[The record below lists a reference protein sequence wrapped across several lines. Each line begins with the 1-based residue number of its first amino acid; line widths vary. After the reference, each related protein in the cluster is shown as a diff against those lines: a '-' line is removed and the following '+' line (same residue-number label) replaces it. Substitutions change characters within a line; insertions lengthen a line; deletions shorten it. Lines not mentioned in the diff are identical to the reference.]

1 MTQTTEKSSQEE
13 LGGPQPPDMLSTARG
28 VVVTALQQYGIV
40 VICVAM
46 FLVLALTS
54 DVFLTSRNLTNILD
68 QWAVVGMIAC
78 AGTFVLICG
87 GFDLSVGAMFA
98 LGGVTSALVAQHGG
112 SALLAILCGVAA
124 GACVGLV
131 NALAFTVVGINPLIT
146 TLATAL
152 ITTGI
157 AVYISN
163 GQLIAITDPHLL
175 EVGQGRLL
183 GLTIPGLVLLVTV
196 LVAGVGLS
204 RTTFGYHVF
213 AVGGNTE
220 AARLSGVRVRHV
232 HSAAFII
239 SGAVS
244 GLAGVLAA
252 SRIGTGQADVG
263 TELPMVVISAIVV
276 GGTSIYGGEGAVWRT
291 FLGVLLFAMIG
302 NGFTLLGVNSQIQQV
317 VQGLIL
323 LGAVGLDSMVRRRT

>member
-1 MTQTTEKSSQEE
+1 MTQTTEKTTRQDAAGPPTPARVRTT
-13 LGGPQPPDMLSTARG
+13 LGFAVS
-28 VVVTALQQYGIV
+28 ALQQYGIV
-40 VICVAM
+40 IICVAM
-46 FLVLALTS
+46 FLALTSTS
-54 DVFLTSRNLTNILD
+54 DVFLSSRNLTNILD
-68 QWAVVGMIAC
+68 QWSTVGMIAC

-98 LGGVTSALVAQHGG
+98 LGGVTAALVSQDGG
-112 SALLAILCGVAA
+112 SAVVAVICGVLASS
-124 GACVGLV
+124 CVGLV
-131 NALAFTVVGINPLIT
+131 NAIAFTVFNINPLIS

-157 AVYISN
+157 AIYISD
-163 GQLIAITDPHLL
+163 GQLITITDPSLL
-175 EVGQGRLL
+175 HIGQGRML
-183 GLTIPGLVLLVTV
+183 GLTIPGLVLLLTV
-196 LVAGVGLS
+196 LVSAIALA
-204 RTTFGYHVF
+204 RTTFGYHTF

-220 AARLSGVRVRHV
+220 AARLSGVRVRV
-232 HSAAFII
+232 VRSAAFVM
-239 SGAVS
+239 SGALS

-263 TELPMVVISAIVV
+263 TELPLVVISAIVV

-302 NGFTLLGVNSQIQQV
+302 NGFTLLGVNPQIQQV

-323 LGAVGLDSMVRRRT
+323 LGAVGLDSLVRRRT

>member
-1 MTQTTEKSSQEE
+1 MTQTTEK
-13 LGGPQPPDMLSTARG
+13 TARPDAG
-28 VVVTALQQYGIV
+28 PPTPARVRTALGFAMSALQQYGIV
-40 VICVAM
+40 VICAAM
-46 FLVLALTS
+46 FLALTS
-54 DVFLTSRNLTNILD
+54 SSDVFLSSRNLTNILD
-68 QWAVVGMIAC
+68 QWSTVGMIAC

-98 LGGVTSALVAQHGG
+98 LGGVTAALVSQDGG
-112 SALLAILCGVAA
+112 SAVVAVICGVLASSV
-124 GACVGLV
+124 VGLV
-131 NALAFTVVGINPLIT
+131 NAIAFTVFDINPLIS

-157 AVYISN
+157 AIYISD
-163 GQLIAITDPHLL
+163 GQLITITDPSLL
-175 EVGQGRLL
+175 HVGQGRML
-183 GLTIPGLVLLVTV
+183 GLTIPGLVLLLTV
-196 LVAGVGLS
+196 LVSAIALA
-204 RTTFGYHVF
+204 RTTFGYHTF

-220 AARLSGVRVRHV
+220 AARLSGVRIRVVR
-232 HSAAFII
+232 SAAFVM
-239 SGAVS
+239 SGALS

-263 TELPMVVISAIVV
+263 AELPLVVISAIVV

-302 NGFTLLGVNSQIQQV
+302 NGFTLLGVNPQIQQV

-323 LGAVGLDSMVRRRT
+323 LGAVGLDSLVRRRT